1 MGAIE
6 LEPLPGQPGK
16 RGFELMKACY
26 EAGLM
31 TRVAADTF
39 EFSPPL
45 VIDRAHIDKIFE
57 TLSKVIRANA

>member
-1 MGAIE
+1 
-6 LEPLPGQPGK
+6 
-16 RGFELMKACY
+16 
-26 EAGLM
+26 M